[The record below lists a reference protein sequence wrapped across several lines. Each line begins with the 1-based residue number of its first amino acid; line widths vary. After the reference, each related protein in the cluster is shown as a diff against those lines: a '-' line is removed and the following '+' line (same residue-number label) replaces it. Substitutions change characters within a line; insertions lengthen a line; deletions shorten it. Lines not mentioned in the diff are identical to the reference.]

1 MSVLCLVMHVLCV
14 YALKLL
20 SGFFV
25 FLGIFLFG
33 SVFLGTGLAF
43 LVNTGWQLLWPVAPT
58 DFRFKTQALIY
69 YNFKQA

>member
-1 MSVLCLVMHVLCV
+1 
-14 YALKLL
+14 
-20 SGFFV
+20 
-25 FLGIFLFG
+25 LGIFLFG